1 MSEQLILEKDLTRF
15 ERRKASTRAKII
27 EAAER
32 LMRDRGGD
40 AVTIQ
45 DITDAADVGHGTFY
59 LHFKNKWDVLR
70 PLIARLS
77 EQVHEKV
84 DLAARGTTDPALRQA
99 LGLRLLLRAI
109 VADPLWSW
117 YARSGMAFSQ
127 MVSEMGEPPT
137 QDMTRGTASGRYSI
151 IDLPATLSFINGAVT
166 GIIRSISDKNDVDE
180 PIDHTVELILR
191 VLGVGPDEAARIVR
205 EPLEIH

>member
-84 DLAARGTTDPALRQA
+84 DQAARGTTDPALRQA

-117 YARSGMAFSQ
+117 YARSGMAFSR

-137 QDMTRGTASGRYSI
+137 KDMTRGTASGRYSI
-151 IDLPATLSFINGAVT
+151 IDLPVTLSFINGAVT
-166 GIIRSISDKNDVDE
+166 GMIRSISDKNDVDE